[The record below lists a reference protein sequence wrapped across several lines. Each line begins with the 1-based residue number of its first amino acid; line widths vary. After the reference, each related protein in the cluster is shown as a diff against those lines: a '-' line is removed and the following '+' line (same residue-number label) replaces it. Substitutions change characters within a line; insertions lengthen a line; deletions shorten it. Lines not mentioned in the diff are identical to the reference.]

1 MTPVSKTDMAS
12 QRMRYHL
19 SRLQTS
25 PQFSAVIDF
34 LFDLEPRTEPR
45 IAELAV
51 VDDRLIVARA
61 VGDIAFRHYLGSRRQ
76 LEVNL
81 VGFVDHLRLGANELE
96 YVLARIEA
104 IPARSA
110 A

>member
-1 MTPVSKTDMAS
+1 MAPGSKAELAT
-12 QRMRYHL
+12 QRMRYQL

-25 PQFSAVIDF
+25 PQFAAVVDF
-34 LFDLEPRTEPR
+34 LFDLEPRTEPK

-61 VGDIAFRHYLGSRRQ
+61 VGDVAFRHYLGSRRQ

-81 VGFVDHLRLGANELE
+81 VGFVDHLRLGEPERE
-96 YVLARIEA
+96 YVLSRIDA
-104 IPARSA
+104 IPARPA